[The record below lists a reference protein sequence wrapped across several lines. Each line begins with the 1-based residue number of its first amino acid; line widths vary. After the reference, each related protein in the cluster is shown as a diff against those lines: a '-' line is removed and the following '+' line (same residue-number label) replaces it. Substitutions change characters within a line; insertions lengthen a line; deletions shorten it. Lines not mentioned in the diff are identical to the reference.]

1 MPELDDN
8 VETIALCLF
17 RDFALSMNR
26 PELCTYYRNPL
37 YSNVVLEMALV
48 HTSPWVLCL
57 NCRARAGF
65 QAAMITVL
73 IGPSY

>member
-48 HTSPWVLCL
+48 HTSP
-57 NCRARAGF
+57 
-65 QAAMITVL
+65 
-73 IGPSY
+73 